1 VATLI
6 VGGVTVPVA
15 AGVEQTEKN
24 EPIGGEI
31 VRMFDGTARST
42 VRGYKRIWNFT
53 TRLMLAADAA
63 TLKTAL
69 LTTALPV
76 ACSGDITGAVN
87 AIPRITEYTPVR
99 AHGTVRRRVVF
110 TLTEV

>member
-1 VATLI
+1 MATLI

-15 AGVEQTEKN
+15 AGGEQSEKN
-24 EPIGGEI
+24 DPIGGEI

-42 VRGYKRIWNFT
+42 VRGYKRTWTIT
-53 TRLMLAADAA
+53 TRIMLAADAA
-63 TLKTAL
+63 TLKAAL

-76 ACSGDITGAVN
+76 ACTGDITGAVN
-87 AIPRITEYTPVR
+87 CIPRLVDYTPVR
-99 AHGTVRRRVVF
+99 AHSALRRRVVF

>member
-1 VATLI
+1 MATLI

-15 AGVEQTEKN
+15 AGGRTIREERSDRRRDRSD
-24 EPIGGEI
+24 
-31 VRMFDGTARST
+31 VRRHRSIDGARLQAH
-42 VRGYKRIWNFT
+42 VDFT
-53 TRLMLAADAA
+53 TRMMLAADAA
-63 TLKTAL
+63 TLKAAL

-87 AIPRITEYTPVR
+87 CIPRLVDYTPVR
-99 AHGTVRRRVVF
+99 AHSALRRRVVF